1 MRPCS
6 SFPRMRES
14 SKQTFIIRSF
24 VAYWIPA
31 FAGKTNGDCYFLIM
45 AAFEYIALDES
56 GRNRQGV
63 LNGDSARQV
72 RSRLR
77 TMGLYPLEVR
87 GVQEQAVTP
96 AGLNPSRRIS
106 AAALALLTRQLAA
119 LLRAG
124 MPLDESLRALGAQT
138 ASRRLQAVLADVRA
152 RITEGT
158 SLYEAMSAYPGVFP
172 EFYCSM
178 VAAGEAGGRLEEA
191 LERLADYTET
201 RRALR
206 QSLSMALI
214 YPAIL
219 TLVSLLVVA
228 VLLIY
233 VVPEVVRVF
242 QQTGQTLPWLTAGLI
257 ASSQVLRDFGWL
269 LCLGAVLALLLG
281 RFLLNRTPI
290 RTRCDRLLLELPF
303 IGRINRMR
311 HAARL
316 TRSLAILTKSGV
328 PLLDALQVSSR
339 MISNI
344 PLRAAVQDAAV
355 SVREGGRLHKAL
367 NECGWFPPLLVQMLA
382 SGEESGELDD
392 MLARAAAHEEQ
403 ELQTILATATAL
415 FEPFIIVVMGALVLV
430 IVLAILLPIFEMNQ
444 LVGL

>member
-1 MRPCS
+1 
-6 SFPRMRES
+6 
-14 SKQTFIIRSF
+14 
-24 VAYWIPA
+24 
-31 FAGKTNGDCYFLIM
+31 M
-45 AAFEYIALDES
+45 AAFEYIALDDG
-56 GRNRQGV
+56 GRTRQGV

-77 TMGLYPLEVR
+77 TLGLYPVEVH
-87 GVQEQAVTP
+87 GVREQAVTP

-106 AAALALLTRQLAA
+106 AAALALLTRQLAT

-138 ASRRLQAVLADVRA
+138 AARRLQAVLADVRA
-152 RITEGT
+152 RITEGA
-158 SLYEAMSAYPGVFP
+158 SLDEAMSVYPGVFP
-172 EFYCSM
+172 EFYRSM

-206 QSLSMALI
+206 QSLSTALI

-242 QQTGQTLPWLTAGLI
+242 QQTGQSLPWLTTALI

-269 LCLGAVLALLLG
+269 LCLGAALALLLG
-281 RFLLNRTPI
+281 RFLLRRTVI
-290 RTRCDRLLLELPF
+290 RARVDRLLLDMPF
-303 IGRINRMR
+303 LGRITRML

-316 TRSLAILTKSGV
+316 TRSLAILTQSGV
-328 PLLDALQVSSR
+328 PLLEALEISGR
-339 MISNI
+339 MVINI
-344 PLRAAVQDAAV
+344 PLRAAVEDAALR
-355 SVREGGRLHKAL
+355 VREGGRLHKAL
-367 NECGWFPPLLVQMLA
+367 DDCGWFPPLLVQMLA

-392 MLARAAAHEEQ
+392 MLARAASYEEN
-403 ELQTILATATAL
+403 ELQTVLTTATAL
-415 FEPFIIVVMGALVLV
+415 FEPLIILVMGAVVLV

>member
-1 MRPCS
+1 
-6 SFPRMRES
+6 
-14 SKQTFIIRSF
+14 
-24 VAYWIPA
+24 
-31 FAGKTNGDCYFLIM
+31 M
-45 AAFEYIALDES
+45 AAFVYIALDES
-56 GRNRQGV
+56 GRNRRGV

-77 TMGLYPLEVR
+77 AMKLHPMEVHALR
-87 GVQEQAVTP
+87 GDGAKP
-96 AGLNPSRRIS
+96 AGLNLARRIS
-106 AAALALLTRQLAA
+106 AAALALLTRQLAT
-119 LLRAG
+119 LVRAG
-124 MPLDESLRALGAQT
+124 MPLDEALRALGEQT
-138 ASRRLQAVLADVRA
+138 GSRRLRAILADVCA
-152 RITEGT
+152 RISEGA
-158 SLYEAMSAYPGVFP
+158 SLHQAMSVYPAVFP

-178 VAAGEAGGRLEEA
+178 VAAGEAGGRLDEV
-191 LERLADYTET
+191 LERLADYTES

-206 QSLSMALI
+206 QSLGMALI

-219 TLVSLLVVA
+219 TLVSLLVLA
-228 VLLIY
+228 VLLVY

-242 QQTGQTLPWLTAGLI
+242 RETGQTLPWLTTALI
-257 ASSQVLRDFGWL
+257 ATSQTLRESGWVI
-269 LCLGAVLALLLG
+269 CLAGALALLLG
-281 RFLLNRTPI
+281 RFLLSRTLI
-290 RTRCDRLLLELPF
+290 RARYDRLLLELPF

-328 PLLDALQVSSR
+328 PLLEALRISSR
-339 MISNI
+339 MIINI
-344 PLRAAVQDAAV
+344 PLRAAVEDAAV
-355 SVREGGRLHKAL
+355 SVREGGLLHKAL
-367 NECGWFPPLLVQMLA
+367 DECGWFPPLLIQMLA

-403 ELQTILATATAL
+403 ELQTVLATATAL

>member
-1 MRPCS
+1 
-6 SFPRMRES
+6 
-14 SKQTFIIRSF
+14 
-24 VAYWIPA
+24 
-31 FAGKTNGDCYFLIM
+31 M
-45 AAFEYIALDES
+45 AAFEYIALDEA
-56 GRNRQGV
+56 GRTRQGV

-77 TMGLYPLEVR
+77 TLGLYPVEVH
-87 GVQEQAVTP
+87 GVREQAVTP

-106 AAALALLTRQLAA
+106 AAALALLTRQLAT

-138 ASRRLQAVLADVRA
+138 AARRLQAILADVRA
-152 RITEGT
+152 RITEGA
-158 SLYEAMSAYPGVFP
+158 SLDEAMSVYPGVFP
-172 EFYCSM
+172 EFYRSM

-206 QSLSMALI
+206 QSLSTALI

-242 QQTGQTLPWLTAGLI
+242 QQTGQSLPWLTTALI
-257 ASSQVLRDFGWL
+257 ASSQALRDFGWL
-269 LCLGAVLALLLG
+269 LCLGAALALLLG
-281 RFLLNRTPI
+281 RFLLSRTVI
-290 RTRCDRLLLELPF
+290 RARVDRMLLDMPF
-303 IGRINRMR
+303 LGRITRTL

-328 PLLDALQVSSR
+328 PLLEALEISGR
-339 MISNI
+339 MIINI
-344 PLRAAVQDAAV
+344 PLRAAVEDAAV
-355 SVREGGRLHKAL
+355 RVREGGRLHKAL
-367 NECGWFPPLLVQMLA
+367 DDCGWFPPLLVQMLA

-392 MLARAAAHEEQ
+392 MLARAASYEEN
-403 ELQTILATATAL
+403 ELQTVLTAAAAL
-415 FEPFIIVVMGALVLV
+415 FEPLIILVMGAVVLV

>member
-1 MRPCS
+1 
-6 SFPRMRES
+6 
-14 SKQTFIIRSF
+14 
-24 VAYWIPA
+24 
-31 FAGKTNGDCYFLIM
+31 M

-63 LNGDSARQV
+63 LDGDSARQV
-72 RSRLR
+72 RYRLR
-77 TMGLYPLEVR
+77 AMNLYPVEVQAVR
-87 GVQEQAVTP
+87 GDTVTP
-96 AGLNPSRRIS
+96 ARLNRARRLS
-106 AAALALLTRQLAA
+106 AAALALLTRQLAT
-119 LLRAG
+119 LIRAG
-124 MPLDESLRALGAQT
+124 MPLDEALRALGEQT
-138 ASRRLQAVLADVRA
+138 GARRLRAVLADVCA
-152 RITEGT
+152 RISEGA
-158 SLYEAMSAYPGVFP
+158 SLHEAMSVYPAVFP

-178 VAAGEAGGRLEEA
+178 VAAGEAGGRLDEA
-191 LERLADYTET
+191 LERLADYTEA

-219 TLVSLLVVA
+219 TLVSLLVLA
-228 VLLIY
+228 VLLVY

-242 QQTGQTLPWLTAGLI
+242 QQTGQTLPWLTSALI
-257 ASSQVLRDFGWL
+257 AISQTLRESGWIIL
-269 LCLGAVLALLLG
+269 LAGASALLLG
-281 RFLLNRTPI
+281 RVLLGRPLV
-290 RTRCDRLLLELPF
+290 RARYDRLLLELPF
-303 IGRINRMR
+303 IGRINRIR

-328 PLLDALQVSSR
+328 PLLEALQISSR
-339 MISNI
+339 MIINI

-367 NECGWFPPLLVQMLA
+367 SACGWFPPLLVQMLA

-392 MLARAAAHEEQ
+392 MLARAAAHQEQ
-403 ELQTILATATAL
+403 ELKTILATATAL
-415 FEPFIIVVMGALVLV
+415 FEPFIIVVMGALVLA

>member
-1 MRPCS
+1 
-6 SFPRMRES
+6 
-14 SKQTFIIRSF
+14 
-24 VAYWIPA
+24 
-31 FAGKTNGDCYFLIM
+31 M
-45 AAFEYIALDES
+45 AAFEYTALDET
-56 GRNRQGV
+56 GRTRQGV
-63 LNGDSARQV
+63 LSGDSARQV

-77 TMGLYPLEVR
+77 TMGLFPVEVR
-87 GVQEQAVTP
+87 GVQEQAVKP

-106 AAALALLTRQLAA
+106 AAALALLTRQLAT

-138 ASRRLQAVLADVRA
+138 ASRRLQAVLADVCA

-158 SLYEAMSAYPGVFP
+158 SLNEAMSAYPGVFP
-172 EFYCSM
+172 AFYCSM

-242 QQTGQTLPWLTAGLI
+242 QQSGQTLPWLTAGLI
-257 ASSQVLRDFGWL
+257 AASQVLRDFGWL

-281 RFLLNRTPI
+281 RFLLGRAFI
-290 RTRCDRLLLELPF
+290 RARVDRLLVELPF
-303 IGRINRMR
+303 IGRINRML
-311 HAARL
+311 HAAKL
-316 TRSLAILTKSGV
+316 TRALAILTKSGV
-328 PLLDALQVSSR
+328 PLLEALEISSR
-339 MISNI
+339 MIINM
-344 PLRAAVQDAAV
+344 PLRTAVEDAAV

-367 NECGWFPPLLVQMLA
+367 EDCGWFPPLLVQMLA
-382 SGEESGELDD
+382 SGEESGELDE
-392 MLARAAAHEEQ
+392 MLERAATHEER
-403 ELQTILATATAL
+403 ELQSVLTTATAL
-415 FEPFIIVVMGALVLV
+415 FEPLIILVMGAVVLV

-444 LVGL
+444 LVGM

>member
-1 MRPCS
+1 
-6 SFPRMRES
+6 
-14 SKQTFIIRSF
+14 
-24 VAYWIPA
+24 
-31 FAGKTNGDCYFLIM
+31 M
-45 AAFEYIALDES
+45 AAFEYIALDET
-56 GRNRQGV
+56 GRTLQGV
-63 LNGDSARQV
+63 LSGDSARQV

-77 TMGLYPLEVR
+77 TMGLYPLKVR
-87 GVQEQAVTP
+87 GVQEQAVKP

-106 AAALALLTRQLAA
+106 AAALALLTRQLAT
-119 LLRAG
+119 LVRAG
-124 MPLDESLRALGAQT
+124 MPLDEALRALGEQT
-138 ASRRLQAVLADVRA
+138 ASRRLQAILADVRA
-152 RITEGT
+152 RIMEGA
-158 SLYEAMSAYPGVFP
+158 SLHEAMAVHPGVFP
-172 EFYCSM
+172 AFYCSM
-178 VAAGEAGGRLEEA
+178 VAAGETGGRLEEA

-228 VLLIY
+228 ALLLY

-281 RFLLNRTPI
+281 RFLLSRRFI
-290 RTRCDRLLLELPF
+290 RARFDRMLLDMPF
-303 IGRINRMR
+303 IGRINRKL

-328 PLLDALQVSSR
+328 PLLESLEISSR
-339 MISNI
+339 MIINI
-344 PLRAAVQDAAV
+344 PLRAAVEDAAV
-355 SVREGGRLHKAL
+355 YVREGGRLHKAL
-367 NECGWFPPLLVQMLA
+367 EDCGWFPPLLVQMLA

-392 MLARAAAHEEQ
+392 MLARAASYEES
-403 ELQTILATATAL
+403 ELQAVLTAATAL
-415 FEPFIIVVMGALVLV
+415 FEPLIILVMGAVVLV

>member
-1 MRPCS
+1 
-6 SFPRMRES
+6 
-14 SKQTFIIRSF
+14 
-24 VAYWIPA
+24 
-31 FAGKTNGDCYFLIM
+31 M
-45 AAFEYIALDES
+45 AAFEYIALDEA
-56 GRNRQGV
+56 GRTRQGV

-77 TMGLYPLEVR
+77 TLGLYPVEVH
-87 GVQEQAVTP
+87 GVREQAVTP

-106 AAALALLTRQLAA
+106 AAALALLTRQLAT

-138 ASRRLQAVLADVRA
+138 AARRLQVVLADVRA
-152 RITEGT
+152 RITEGA
-158 SLYEAMSAYPGVFP
+158 SLDEAMSVYPGVFP
-172 EFYCSM
+172 EFYRSM

-206 QSLSMALI
+206 HSLSTALI

-242 QQTGQTLPWLTAGLI
+242 QQTGQSLPWLTTALI
-257 ASSQVLRDFGWL
+257 ASSQALRDFGWL
-269 LCLGAVLALLLG
+269 LCLGAALALLLG
-281 RFLLNRTPI
+281 RFLLRRTVI
-290 RTRCDRLLLELPF
+290 RARVDRMLLDMPF
-303 IGRINRMR
+303 LGRITRTL

-328 PLLDALQVSSR
+328 PLLEALEISGR
-339 MISNI
+339 MIINI
-344 PLRAAVQDAAV
+344 PLRAAVEDAAV
-355 SVREGGRLHKAL
+355 RVREGGRLHKAL
-367 NECGWFPPLLVQMLA
+367 DDCGWFPPLLVQMLA

-392 MLARAAAHEEQ
+392 MLARAASYEEN
-403 ELQTILATATAL
+403 ELQTVLTAAAAL
-415 FEPFIIVVMGALVLV
+415 FEPLIILVMGAVVLG

>member
-1 MRPCS
+1 
-6 SFPRMRES
+6 
-14 SKQTFIIRSF
+14 
-24 VAYWIPA
+24 
-31 FAGKTNGDCYFLIM
+31 M
-45 AAFEYIALDES
+45 AAFEYTALDET
-56 GRNRQGV
+56 GRTRQGV
-63 LNGDSARQV
+63 LSGDSARQV

-77 TMGLYPLEVR
+77 TMGLFPVEVR
-87 GVQEQAVTP
+87 GVQEQAVKP

-106 AAALALLTRQLAA
+106 AAALALLTRQLAT

-138 ASRRLQAVLADVRA
+138 ASRRLQAVLADVCA

-158 SLYEAMSAYPGVFP
+158 SLNEAMSAYPGVFP
-172 EFYCSM
+172 AFYCSM

-242 QQTGQTLPWLTAGLI
+242 QQSGQTLPWLTAGLI
-257 ASSQVLRDFGWL
+257 AASQVLRDFGWL

-281 RFLLNRTPI
+281 RFLLSRTVI
-290 RTRCDRLLLELPF
+290 RARVDRMLLDMPF
-303 IGRINRMR
+303 IGRISRKL

-328 PLLDALQVSSR
+328 PLLEALEISSR
-339 MISNI
+339 MIINI
-344 PLRAAVQDAAV
+344 PLRAAVENAAV
-355 SVREGGRLHKAL
+355 YVREGGRLHKAL
-367 NECGWFPPLLVQMLA
+367 EDCGWFPPLLVQMLA

-392 MLARAAAHEEQ
+392 MLARAASYEEN
-403 ELQTILATATAL
+403 ELQAVLTAATAL
-415 FEPFIIVVMGALVLV
+415 FEPFIILVMGAVVLV

>member
-1 MRPCS
+1 
-6 SFPRMRES
+6 
-14 SKQTFIIRSF
+14 
-24 VAYWIPA
+24 
-31 FAGKTNGDCYFLIM
+31 M
-45 AAFEYIALDES
+45 AAFEYIALDEA
-56 GRNRQGV
+56 GRTRQGV

-77 TMGLYPLEVR
+77 TLGLYPVEVH
-87 GVQEQAVTP
+87 GVREQAVTP

-106 AAALALLTRQLAA
+106 AAALALLTRQLAT

-138 ASRRLQAVLADVRA
+138 AARRLQAILADVRA
-152 RITEGT
+152 RITEGA
-158 SLYEAMSAYPGVFP
+158 SLNEALSVYPGVFP

-178 VAAGEAGGRLEEA
+178 VAAGEAGGRLEEV
-191 LERLADYTET
+191 LERLADYTEA

-206 QSLSMALI
+206 QSLSTALI

-242 QQTGQTLPWLTAGLI
+242 QQTGQSLPWLTTALI
-257 ASSQVLRDFGWL
+257 ASSQALRDFGWL
-269 LCLGAVLALLLG
+269 LCLGAALALLLG
-281 RFLLNRTPI
+281 RFLLGRTVI
-290 RTRCDRLLLELPF
+290 RARVDRMLLDMPF
-303 IGRINRMR
+303 LGRITRML

-328 PLLDALQVSSR
+328 PLLEALEISGR
-339 MISNI
+339 MIINI
-344 PLRAAVQDAAV
+344 PLRAAVDGAAV
-355 SVREGGRLHKAL
+355 RVREGGRLHKAL
-367 NECGWFPPLLVQMLA
+367 DDCGWFPPLLIQMLA

-392 MLARAAAHEEQ
+392 MLARAASYEEN
-403 ELQTILATATAL
+403 ELQTVLTAAAAL
-415 FEPFIIVVMGALVLV
+415 FEPLIILVMGAVVLV

>member
-1 MRPCS
+1 
-6 SFPRMRES
+6 
-14 SKQTFIIRSF
+14 
-24 VAYWIPA
+24 
-31 FAGKTNGDCYFLIM
+31 M
-45 AAFEYIALDES
+45 AAFEYIALDEA
-56 GRNRQGV
+56 GRTRQGV

-77 TMGLYPLEVR
+77 TLGLYPVEVH
-87 GVQEQAVTP
+87 GVREQALTP

-106 AAALALLTRQLAA
+106 AAALALLTRQLAT

-138 ASRRLQAVLADVRA
+138 AARRLQAVLADVRA
-152 RITEGT
+152 RITEGA
-158 SLYEAMSAYPGVFP
+158 SLDEAMSVYPGVFP
-172 EFYCSM
+172 EFYRSM

-206 QSLSMALI
+206 QSLSTALI

-242 QQTGQTLPWLTAGLI
+242 QQTGQSLPWLTTALI
-257 ASSQVLRDFGWL
+257 ASSQALRDFGWL
-269 LCLGAVLALLLG
+269 LCLGAALALLLG
-281 RFLLNRTPI
+281 RFLLRRTVI
-290 RTRCDRLLLELPF
+290 RARVDRMLLDMPF
-303 IGRINRMR
+303 LGRITRML

-316 TRSLAILTKSGV
+316 TRSLAILTQSGV
-328 PLLDALQVSSR
+328 PLLEALEISGR
-339 MISNI
+339 MVINI
-344 PLRAAVQDAAV
+344 PLRAAVEDAAV
-355 SVREGGRLHKAL
+355 RVREGGRLHKAL
-367 NECGWFPPLLVQMLA
+367 DDCGWFPPLLVQMLG

-392 MLARAAAHEEQ
+392 MLARAASYEEN
-403 ELQTILATATAL
+403 ELQTVLTAAAAL
-415 FEPFIIVVMGALVLV
+415 FEPLIILVMGAVVLV

>member
-1 MRPCS
+1 
-6 SFPRMRES
+6 
-14 SKQTFIIRSF
+14 
-24 VAYWIPA
+24 
-31 FAGKTNGDCYFLIM
+31 M
-45 AAFEYIALDES
+45 AAFEYTALDET
-56 GRNRQGV
+56 GRTRQGV
-63 LNGDSARQV
+63 LNGDSPRQI

-77 TMGLYPLEVR
+77 AMGLYPVEVH
-87 GVQEQAVTP
+87 GVREQAARP
-96 AGLNPSRRIS
+96 AGLNPARRIS
-106 AAALALLTRQLAA
+106 AAALALLTRQLAT

-138 ASRRLQAVLADVRA
+138 ASRRLQAVLADVCA
-152 RITEGT
+152 RITEGV
-158 SLYEAMSAYPGVFP
+158 SLNEAMAAYPGAFP
-172 EFYCSM
+172 EFYRSM

-191 LERLADYTET
+191 LERLADYTES

-219 TLVSLLVVA
+219 TLVSLLLVV

-242 QQTGQTLPWLTAGLI
+242 QQTGQSLPWLTAGLI
-257 ASSQVLRDFGWL
+257 AASQVLRDVGL
-269 LCLGAVLALLLG
+269 LICTVTVVALLLV
-281 RFLLNRTPI
+281 RALLNRTFI
-290 RTRCDRLLLELPF
+290 RSRYDLLLLELPF
-303 IGRINRMR
+303 IGRVNRTL

-328 PLLDALQVSSR
+328 PLLEALEISSR
-339 MISNI
+339 MITNI

-367 NECGWFPPLLVQMLA
+367 EESGWFPPLLVQMLA

-392 MLARAAAHEEQ
+392 MLERAASHEER
-403 ELQTILATATAL
+403 ELQTILAAATAL
-415 FEPFIIVVMGALVLV
+415 FEPLIILVMGAVVLV